1 MLYRFLADAVVVLH
15 GLFIVFT
22 VLGGLLVLRW
32 HWVALLHLPAAAWGV
47 IVQVV
52 VGGRCPLTP
61 LENYLRDRGH
71 EPGIGESFIDHY
83 VTSLIYVDHPPDWL
97 HPTLGAF
104 VLTINLT
111 VYGILITRWL
121 RRRAQHA
128 THRELPV
135 ADTGYLSKPPAAA
148 KEHAA

>member
-1 MLYRFLADAVVVLH
+1 MLYRVLADAVVVIH
-15 GLFIVFT
+15 ALFIVFT

-47 IVQVV
+47 IVQVA

-61 LENYLRDRGH
+61 LESYFRERGG
-71 EPGIGESFIDHY
+71 EAGYGESFIDHY
-83 VTSLIYVDHPPDWL
+83 LTSLIYVSDPPAWL

-111 VYGILITRWL
+111 VYGILIARFVRK
-121 RRRAQHA
+121 RRQR
-128 THRELPV
+128 REASEIAPPADPVQPV
-135 ADTGYLSKPPAAA
+135 AAVGKPV
-148 KEHAA
+148 

>member
-1 MLYRFLADAVVVLH
+1 MLYRFAADAVVVIH
-15 GLFIVFT
+15 ALFIVFT

-61 LENYLRDRGH
+61 LENYLRRQGH

-83 VTSLIYVDHPPDWL
+83 LTSLIYVDDPPVWL
-97 HPTLGAF
+97 HLALGIF
-104 VLTINLT
+104 VLAVNLT
-111 VYGILITRWL
+111 VYTIVVRRII
-121 RRRAQHA
+121 RRRRRGPQSIASS
-128 THRELPV
+128 PV
-135 ADTGYLSKPPAAA
+135 TPAAN
-148 KEHAA
+148 AA